1 MNLLSGGDTEGY
13 VQAAVRAGELKL
25 SKMFGAER
33 AGRLFFLLL
42 FLNWLPSYVF
52 DVLLEFF
59 DNLIPVLW
67 LKELGSP
74 LERGCLEISL
84 RGLSLEMTTS
94 MTAWVKIRESCFGK
108 SLMLLQTLSS
118 SLAVM

>member
-1 MNLLSGGDTEGY
+1 M
-13 VQAAVRAGELKL
+13 RAGELKL

-33 AGRLFFLLL
+33 AGSLFFLLL
-42 FLNWLPSYVF
+42 FLNWLSSYIF

-84 RGLSLEMTTS
+84 
-94 MTAWVKIRESCFGK
+94 
-108 SLMLLQTLSS
+108 
-118 SLAVM
+118 